1 MFGTHCTITVLT
13 LFPSRTQV
21 LGTDELF
28 DYLDKYDL
36 ELDAH
41 FDGLLA
47 THARKPWVRF
57 VTQDNAHLVPDQAL
71 DLLDKL
77 LRYCVDHC
85 FLVSMWVRS

>member
-1 MFGTHCTITVLT
+1 
-13 LFPSRTQV
+13 V

-41 FDGLLA
+41 FDGLLS

-57 VTQDNAHLVPDQAL
+57 VTNENSHLVTEQGV

-77 LRYCVDHC
+77 LRCVGAGLYLSFSGYALCVGLDGTATTRNLLDC
-85 FLVSMWVRS
+85 STR